1 MELAIYREIKRI
13 AVFRTVSSPQK
24 IAWNFIKYNFPR
36 PFSKP
41 FLPRA
46 MCIYVTYRC
55 NMRCKMCGIW
65 IQNSKY
71 QSNELSLEE
80 FDKIL
85 SDPLFSKLEFINI
98 NGGEPNLRRDLVEI
112 VKMFINKFPHLKTIT
127 LNTNGIPPEKTMENV
142 EKISTLCQRNK
153 IRFSVSIS
161 LHKIGKEYD
170 KIAGIKN
177 AYPKVRE
184 AFNGLKKI
192 NQNNK
197 FYISANCVITN
208 LNLFSLGKMLKWGA
222 EEHIPINFTLGEIRD
237 RFNNLDMKD
246 NIEIKDENKDFLI
259 KFLRILAKDKSLF
272 NHHAFRYK
280 VLADMIEFNKERNI
294 SCHYA
299 IGGLILGS
307 EGSLFYCK
315 DSKSIGNCRDQSA
328 YSIYYDKKNLEDRGK
343 KLLKG
348 KCKKCPPNTFNRIE
362 IEKDIIRYLIF
373 LFKKKKI

>member
-1 MELAIYREIKRI
+1 MKLESYKKIKET
-13 AVFRTVSSPQK
+13 ASFRTVPSPQK

-36 PFSKP
+36 SFLKP
-41 FLPRA
+41 LLPRA
-46 MCIYVTYRC
+46 MCIYVIYRC
-55 NMRCKMCGIW
+55 NMRCRMCGIW
-65 IQNSKY
+65 KQNLKY
-71 QSNELSLEE
+71 KDELSLEE
-80 FDKIL
+80 LDKIL

-98 NGGEPNLRRDLVEI
+98 NGGEPNLREDLVEI
-112 VKMFINKFPHLKTIT
+112 VKIFINKSPHLKTIT
-127 LNTNGIPPEKTMENV
+127 LNTNGIPPEKTVENA
-142 EKISTLCQRNK
+142 EKISNLCQKNK

-170 KIAGIKN
+170 KIAGIKD
-177 AYPKVRE
+177 AYFKVKE
-184 AFNGLKKI
+184 AFDGLKKI

-208 LNLFSLGKMLKWGA
+208 LNLLSLEEMLEWSRK
-222 EEHIPINFTLGEIRD
+222 ENIPVNFTLGEVRE
-237 RFNNLDMKD
+237 RFNNLNMKR
-246 NIEIKDENKDFLI
+246 NIEIEDRNKDFLI
-259 KFLRILAKDKSLF
+259 KFFRTLAKDKSLF

-280 VLADMIEFNKERNI
+280 VLADMIEFNRERYI

-315 DSKSIGNCRDQSA
+315 DSKSIGNCREQSA
-328 YSIYYDKKNLEDRGK
+328 YSIYYDKKNLEYREK

-362 IEKDIIRYLIF
+362 IEKDIIKYLRF
-373 LFKKKKI
+373 LLEKEKV